1 MNFKNSSSY
10 VQRQTN
16 QMLRSYRK
24 FSRAYMNDI
33 IIFFKTLKKH
43 INHFRQI
50 FQLFQKRRVNLTFI
64 KFFLKYFFITLLS
77 QKIDNF
83 ELFIIAKK
91 IAIITSLQFS
101 ISLRKL
107 KYFLKLIDWLRHCI
121 KRFAQITQSLQIK
134 KIDIIKHLI
143 INVEINDN
151 KNFDSIKKNS

>member
-1 MNFKNSSSY
+1 MCNDKQIKCYDRIENFYAHTWMISSY
-10 VQRQTN
+10 
-16 QMLRSYRK
+16 
-24 FSRAYMNDI
+24 
-33 IIFFKTLKKH
+33 FFKTLKKH
-43 INHFRQI
+43 INRFRQI

-64 KFFLKYFFITLLS
+64 KFFLKYFFITLLN

-134 KIDIIKHLI
+134 KIDMIKHLMSRLSFLTRF
-143 INVEINDN
+143 
-151 KNFDSIKKNS
+151 NFTFSTRRWNLNI